1 MIMIVNALLNLI
13 MLFFLL
19 KAITG
24 TFVRASIIGKV
35 YNYRSYCNIK
45 NIEPEVEFG
54 DVKNILGYIFRI
66 SFKKTYFIS
75 TDKLEILEAVENKY
89 SRKY

>member
-1 MIMIVNALLNLI
+1 MIMIINTLLNLI

-45 NIEPEVEFG
+45 RIEPEVEFR
-54 DVKNILGYIFRI
+54 DVKNILGYIF
-66 SFKKTYFIS
+66 SFNFKKTYFIEPE
-75 TDKLEILEAVENKY
+75 KLEILEAVENKY
-89 SRKY
+89 SSRH